1 MSVLFISEPQPFMPV
16 YNPLNFVFY
25 SIDHGTEPD
34 FKYIV
39 DVEVNGVFVSQHEVY
54 NTNVGQAR
62 FDCSEVVKAR
72 LTSSILALSEITT
85 DYFNSICQYQIT
97 VTEYYTGATHDS
109 ETSTEL
115 RAFNGS
121 LRTDVWLNWDWND
134 YTLNSD
140 GTNFKKFLT
149 DFPRNEKQFVRSTDS
164 CYIGMMTN
172 GNMTSINVELF
183 DVSGATITTT
193 TLPIVFGSNLFV
205 INPNVALIEELTGV
219 SFDSCYYYEVE
230 VAGLL
235 STTEKFRFYIDRE
248 CERYPS
254 VRLVWLNKYG
264 VWDAYTFKLDSI
276 SESDIQTIMHES
288 TLGQWSDSGYNYAIA
303 NGQHLTHLKEVT
315 DRLILNSDWI
325 KPAVQNWLVRSLY
338 ESPLVYI
345 ESVDF
350 TQQESETCDT
360 ILVTYTLVGEE
371 PVTVEVEKVGDEYTT
386 DEFKILKDGT
396 DWIVQAIEETPVSG
410 CDCIKVNYSGGTIS
424 PIILDVFNGKNR
436 YQFTHLGN
444 TYYIY
449 WDTFSNS
456 WRLLRVT
463 PSIVDFGN
471 LVGSTDTCPFGTYSL
486 TSGSGGGVDT
496 FGTFEVVQCT
506 EFIIYATLSE
516 DTECPFGTYT
526 IEEGSIFEAFEVE
539 PVSLTVPAWSYEPLN
554 VMNELSRQKTSKRD
568 MLIQEQV
575 TAKRTFDY
583 KSQIL

>member
-1 MSVLFISEPQPFMPV
+1 MSVLFISEPQPFSPV

-25 SIDHGTEPD
+25 SLDHGTEAD

-85 DYFNSICQYQIT
+85 DYFNSICEYQIT
-97 VTEYYTGATHDS
+97 VTEYYNGATHDTT
-109 ETSTEL
+109 TSTEL

-121 LRTDVWLNWDWND
+121 LRTDRWLSWNWND

-149 DFPRNEKQFVRSTDS
+149 DFPRSEKQFVRSTDS
-164 CYIGMMTN
+164 CYIGMLTN
-172 GNMTSINVELF
+172 NNITGVNVELF
-183 DVSGATITTT
+183 DVSGNTITTT
-193 TLPIVFGSNLFV
+193 TLPVVFGSNIFV
-205 INPNVALIEELTGV
+205 INPNVALIEELTGI
-219 SFDSCYYYEVE
+219 SFDNCYYYEVFI
-230 VAGLL
+230 AGLL
-235 STTEKFRFYIDRE
+235 STSETFRFYIDRE

-350 TQQESETCDT
+350 TQQEAETCDK
-360 ILVTYTLVGEE
+360 ILVTYTLVDGE
-371 PVTVEVEKVGDEYTT
+371 PVTVEVAFLGTRNGRNLYFFTVRIVIDDE
-386 DEFKILKDGT
+386 
-396 DWIVQAIEETPVSG
+396 
-410 CDCIKVNYSGGTIS
+410 IS
-424 PIILDVFNGKNR
+424 NLAFEM
-436 YQFTHLGN
+436 
-444 TYYIY
+444 Y
-449 WDTFSNS
+449 WDNTNWVLFQTQ
-456 WRLLRVT
+456 LE
-463 PSIVDFGN
+463 PDP
-471 LVGSTDTCPFGTYSL
+471 PFL
-486 TSGSGGGVDT
+486 
-496 FGTFEVVQCT
+496 Q
-506 EFIIYATLSE
+506 ATLSE
-516 DTECPFGTYT
+516 DTPCPFGTYT

-539 PVSLTVPAWSYEPLN
+539 PISLTVPSWSYEPLN

>member
-1 MSVLFISEPQPFMPV
+1 MSVLFISEPQPFSPV

-72 LTSSILALSEITT
+72 LTSAILELSEITT
-85 DYFNSICQYQIT
+85 DYFNSICEYQIT

-121 LRTDVWLNWDWND
+121 LRTDVWLNWNWND

-149 DFPRNEKQFVRSTDS
+149 DFPRSEKQFVRSTDS
-164 CYIGMMTN
+164 CYIGMLTN
-172 GNMTSINVELF
+172 NNLTSVNVELF
-183 DVSGATITTT
+183 NVSGATITTT
-193 TLPIVFGSNLFV
+193 SLPIVLGSNLFV

-219 SFDSCYYYEVE
+219 SFDDCYYYEVE

-345 ESVDF
+345 ESIDF
-350 TQQESETCDT
+350 TQQEAETCET
-360 ILVTYTLVGEE
+360 ITITYTLNGEE
-371 PVTVEVEKVGDEYTT
+371 PQTVNAEFIDEEYR
-386 DEFKILKDGT
+386 
-396 DWIVQAIEETPVSG
+396 
-410 CDCIKVNYSGGTIS
+410 
-424 PIILDVFNGKNR
+424 IIDFL
-436 YQFTHLGN
+436 
-444 TYYIY
+444 
-449 WDTFSNS
+449 
-456 WRLLRVT
+456 
-463 PSIVDFGN
+463 FGN
-471 LVGSTDTCPFGTYSL
+471 DLVINYEDGEWHVFYNFSLQAYLETIELCPFG
-486 TSGSGGGVDT
+486 D
-496 FGTFEVVQCT
+496 
-506 EFIIYATLSE
+506 
-516 DTECPFGTYT
+516 YT
-526 IEEGSIFEAFEVE
+526 IQIESIFEAFEVN
-539 PVSLTVPAWSYEPLN
+539 PVMLTVPSWSYEPLN

>member
-1 MSVLFISEPQPFMPV
+1 MSVLFISEPQPFSPV

-25 SIDHGTEPD
+25 SLDHGTEPD

-85 DYFNSICQYQIT
+85 DYFNSICEYQIT
-97 VTEYYTGATHDS
+97 VTEYYTGATHDTA
-109 ETSTEL
+109 TSTEL

-140 GTNFKKFLT
+140 GSNFKKFLT
-149 DFPRNEKQFVRSTDS
+149 DFPRSEKMFVRSTDS
-164 CYIGMMTN
+164 CYIGMLTN
-172 GNMTSINVELF
+172 NNITGVNVYLYDISGNEITNTS
-183 DVSGATITTT
+183 
-193 TLPIVFGSNLFV
+193 LPIAFGSNLFV

-219 SFDSCYYYEVE
+219 SFDNCYYYEVFI
-230 VAGLL
+230 AGLL
-235 STTEKFRFYIDRE
+235 STSETFRFYIDRE

-345 ESVDF
+345 ESVNF
-350 TQQESETCDT
+350 TQQEAETCDT
-360 ILVTYTLVGEE
+360 ISVTYTLEGGE
-371 PVTVEVEKVGDEYTT
+371 PVTVEVEVFGVV
-386 DEFKILKDGT
+386 DGRPYYRYNNGT
-396 DWIVQAIEETPVSG
+396 NVFQIVFYDNETFPASWYIE
-410 CDCIKVNYSGGTIS
+410 N
-424 PIILDVFNGKNR
+424 L
-436 YQFTHLGN
+436 
-444 TYYIY
+444 
-449 WDTFSNS
+449 DTFD
-456 WRLLRVT
+456 
-463 PSIVDFGN
+463 IE
-471 LVGSTDTCPFGTYSL
+471 GSLDS
-486 TSGSGGGVDT
+486 
-496 FGTFEVVQCT
+496 
-506 EFIIYATLSE
+506 SE
-516 DTECPFGTYT
+516 LCPFGTYT
-526 IEEGSIFEAFEVE
+526 IPDGSLFESFEVA
-539 PVSLTVPAWSYEPLN
+539 PISLTVPSWSYEPLN

>member
-1 MSVLFISEPQPFMPV
+1 MSVLFISEPQPFSPV

-25 SIDHGTEPD
+25 SLDHGTEAD

-72 LTSSILALSEITT
+72 LTSEILELSEITT
-85 DYFNSICQYQIT
+85 DYFNSICEYQIT

-121 LRTDVWLNWDWND
+121 LRTDRWLSWNWND

-149 DFPRNEKQFVRSTDS
+149 DFPRSEKQFVRSTDS
-164 CYIGMMTN
+164 CYIGMLTN
-172 GNMTSINVELF
+172 NNLTSVNVELF
-183 DVSGATITTT
+183 DVSGTSIATTA
-193 TLPIVFGSNLFV
+193 LPIVFGSNLFV
-205 INPNVALIEELTGV
+205 INPNIALIEELTGV
-219 SFDSCYYYEVE
+219 SFDNCYYYEVE

-350 TQQESETCDT
+350 TQQESETCDS
-360 ILVTYTLVGEE
+360 ILVTYTLVGGE
-371 PVTVEVEKVGDEYTT
+371 PITVEVDASLFPLNGRNTYQINIPAIPAL
-386 DEFKILKDGT
+386 FNLGY
-396 DWIVQAIEETPVSG
+396 WIEEGVYQRWQIFT
-410 CDCIKVNYSGGTIS
+410 GTE
-424 PIILDVFNGKNR
+424 
-436 YQFTHLGN
+436 Y
-444 TYYIY
+444 
-449 WDTFSNS
+449 
-456 WRLLRVT
+456 VT
-463 PSIVDFGN
+463 
-471 LVGSTDTCPFGTYSL
+471 L
-486 TSGSGGGVDT
+486 T
-496 FGTFEVVQCT
+496 
-506 EFIIYATLSE
+506 E
-516 DTECPFGTYT
+516 DTPCPFGTYT

-539 PVSLTVPAWSYEPLN
+539 PISLTVPSWSYEPLN

>member
-1 MSVLFISEPQPFMPV
+1 MSVFFISEPQPFSPV

-25 SIDHGTEPD
+25 SLDHGTEAD

-85 DYFNSICQYQIT
+85 DYFNSICEYQIT
-97 VTEYYTGATHDS
+97 VTEYYTGATHDTA
-109 ETSTEL
+109 TSTEL

-121 LRTDVWLNWDWND
+121 LRTDVWLSWDWND

-140 GTNFKKFLT
+140 GSNFKKFLT
-149 DFPRNEKQFVRSTDS
+149 DFPRSEKMFVRSTDS

-172 GNMTSINVELF
+172 NNITGVNVYLYDISGNEITNTS
-183 DVSGATITTT
+183 
-193 TLPIVFGSNLFV
+193 LPIAFGSNLFV
-205 INPNVALIEELTGV
+205 INPNVALIEALTGV
-219 SFDSCYYYEVE
+219 SFDNCYYYEVFI
-230 VAGLL
+230 AGLL
-235 STTEKFRFYIDRE
+235 STSETFRFYIDRE

-325 KPAVQNWLVRSLY
+325 KPNVQNWLVRSLY

-350 TQQESETCDT
+350 TQQEVETCDT

-371 PVTVEVEKVGDEYTT
+371 PVTVEVESSGTLYGKPIYYVFDGNTLQWDS
-386 DEFKILKDGT
+386 LDGT
-396 DWIVQAIEETPVSG
+396 FWVMDAGINPPT
-410 CDCIKVNYSGGTIS
+410 
-424 PIILDVFNGKNR
+424 
-436 YQFTHLGN
+436 
-444 TYYIY
+444 
-449 WDTFSNS
+449 
-456 WRLLRVT
+456 
-463 PSIVDFGN
+463 
-471 LVGSTDTCPFGTYSL
+471 L
-486 TSGSGGGVDT
+486 T
-496 FGTFEVVQCT
+496 
-506 EFIIYATLSE
+506 E

-526 IEEGSIFEAFEVE
+526 IEEGSIFESFEVA
-539 PVSLTVPAWSYEPLN
+539 PISLTVPSWSYEPLN